1 MVKLTEEQ
9 IKEVQNEQVQDGVP
23 VRFQINGQTL
33 NIVTGDLQARG
44 INVMYQIVY
53 WNFTKETSQ
62 KIANWLGAKAIFS
75 EE

>member
-1 MVKLTEEQ
+1 MKLTEEQ

-33 NIVTGDLQARG
+33 NIVTGDLQTRG